1 MIDTVRMTGD
11 YAIDYNIIEELQWT
25 NIYSYEVMTPDGM
38 TGHMYEYKKK
48 GETIHLKYNASTK
61 KLAVEVSIP
70 KFLFGHNVK
79 LVTNQDIDDFLIK
92 LNHYL
97 LTKFHAYPR
106 HDSKHWKVQRMD
118 VCWNFQVGGAVR
130 EYIQAFHQIHIAKY
144 TTRTYGDNE
153 TVEWMNQSKRMCFY
167 DKEKEVLAK
176 KGNAVVLGLSHG
188 ILRFEAKIS
197 DKNLKTYSQNRWA
210 GELLTEDVAKSF
222 LLSHLQRLG
231 IDRQLLITGRL
242 AIADKLI
249 QAYGMNDACEL
260 FGFIELLQLLGR
272 GMINKLSPS
281 TYWRRMNA
289 IKALGIAPV
298 IGDIILPPL
307 DLTALRTDDKP

>member
-1 MIDTVRMTGD
+1 MIDTVRMTED
-11 YAIDYNIIEELQWT
+11 YAIDYNIIEELPWT
-25 NIYSYEVMTPDGM
+25 NIYSYEVMTPEGM

-48 GETIHLKYNASTK
+48 GEVMHLKYNASKK
-61 KLAVEVSIP
+61 KLTVEVSIP
-70 KFLFGHNVK
+70 KFLFGHNVN
-79 LVTNQDIDDFLIK
+79 LVMNQDIDDFFIK

-130 EYIQAFHQIHIAKY
+130 EYIQAFNQIHIAKY
-144 TTRTYGDNE
+144 TTRTYGDHE
-153 TVEWMNQSKRMCFY
+153 TIEWMNQSKRMCFY

-176 KGNAVVLGLSHG
+176 KGNAEVIGLSHG

-197 DKNLKTYSQNRWA
+197 DKNLKTCSQNRWA

-222 LLSHLQRLG
+222 LVSHLQRLG
-231 IDRQLLITGRL
+231 IDKQLIITSRL
-242 AIADKLI
+242 AIAEKLI
-249 QAYGMNDACEL
+249 QAYGMNKACDL
-260 FGFIELLQLLGR
+260 FGFIELSQLLGG
-272 GMINKLSPS
+272 GMINKLPPS
-281 TYWRRMNA
+281 TYRRRMND

-298 IGDIILPPL
+298 IGDITLPPL
-307 DLTALRTDDKP
+307 DLMHLTTNAKP

>member
-11 YAIDYNIIEELQWT
+11 YAIDYNIIEELHWT
-25 NIYSYEVMTPDGM
+25 NIFSYEVMTADGM
-38 TGHMYEYKKK
+38 TGHVYEYKKK
-48 GETIHLKYNASTK
+48 GEAMHLKYNASTR
-61 KLAVEVSIP
+61 KLTVEVSIP

-79 LVTNQDIDDFLIK
+79 LVTNEDIDYFLIK

-97 LTKFHAYPR
+97 LAKFHAYPR
-106 HDSKHWKVQRMD
+106 HDSKHWKIQRMD
-118 VCWNFQVGGAVR
+118 VCWNFQVGGAVQ
-130 EYIQAFHQIHIAKY
+130 EYIHAFHQIHISKY
-144 TTRTYGDNE
+144 TTRTYGENE

-176 KGNAVVLGLSHG
+176 KGNEEVLGLSHG

-197 DKNLKTYSQNRWA
+197 DKNLKRYSQNRWA

-222 LLSHLQRLG
+222 LLSHLQRFG
-231 IDRQLLITGRL
+231 IDRQLIITSRL

-249 QAYGMNDACEL
+249 QAYGMNKACEL
-260 FGFIELLQLLGR
+260 FGFIELYQLLGG
-272 GMINKLSPS
+272 GMINKPSPS
-281 TYWRRMNA
+281 TYRRRINDITA
-289 IKALGIAPV
+289 IGIAPV

-307 DLTALRTDDKP
+307 DLTALTTNTKP